1 MKKKIAL
8 IFGITGQDGAYL
20 SKLLLKKKYTVHGVI
35 RRSSSF
41 NTSRLD
47 DIYQDPSV
55 KKRKFILHYGDLV
68 DSSSVSSLI
77 TEILPDEIYNLAAQ
91 SHVAV
96 SYLVPEYTS
105 NVDGLGTLRI
115 LDAIKSLFKKKKIKF
130 YQAGTSEMFGG
141 TQKGSQNENT
151 QFDPQSPY
159 AASKVYAHSVTK
171 IYRRAYRIFACNG
184 ILFNHESPLRGET
197 FVTKKIV
204 KGLTRIKLGKQ
215 KKLYLGNLYS
225 KRDWGHA
232 RDYVEAMWKML
243 QQKKPG
249 DFVISTNKQYTIKNF
264 VNIVGK
270 KLKMRIKW
278 KGKGTNEKGYDQK
291 NNCIIQIEKRYLRPL
306 EVHNLKGN
314 FAKAKKVLKWKPKTN
329 INQLV
334 EEMIRYEFENN
345 D

>member
-20 SKLLLKKKYTVHGVI
+20 SRFLLKKKYTVHGVI

-47 DIYQDPSV
+47 DIYEDPSL
-55 KKRKFILHYGDLV
+55 KNRKFILHYGDLI

-77 TEILPDEIYNLAAQ
+77 TKIMPDEIYNLAAQ

-96 SYLVPEYTS
+96 SYTIPEYTS
-105 NVDGLGTLRI
+105 NVDGIGTLRI
-115 LDAIKSLFKKKKIKF
+115 LDVIKSINKKKIKF

-141 TQKGSQNENT
+141 TQKKSQNEST
-151 QFDPQSPY
+151 PFDPQSPY
-159 AASKVYAHSVTK
+159 AAGKVFAHTITK
-171 IYRRAYRIFACNG
+171 IYRKAYGIYACNG

-204 KGLTRIKLGKQ
+204 KGLTKIKLNKQ

-232 RDYVEAMWKML
+232 EDYVEAMWKML
-243 QQKKPG
+243 NQKQPN
-249 DFVISTNKQYTIKNF
+249 DFVISTNKQYTIKQF
-264 VNIVGK
+264 INIVCS
-270 KLKMRIKW
+270 KLKIKIKW
-278 KGKGTNEKGYDQK
+278 KGKGLNEKGFDQY
-291 NNCIIQIEKRYLRPL
+291 NNCIIQIDKRYFRPL
-306 EVHNLKGN
+306 EVHNLKGD
-314 FAKAKKVLKWKPKTN
+314 FSKAKKILKWRPKRDL
-329 INQLV
+329 NQLV
-334 EEMIRYEFENN
+334 EEMIEYELKNN
-345 D
+345 G